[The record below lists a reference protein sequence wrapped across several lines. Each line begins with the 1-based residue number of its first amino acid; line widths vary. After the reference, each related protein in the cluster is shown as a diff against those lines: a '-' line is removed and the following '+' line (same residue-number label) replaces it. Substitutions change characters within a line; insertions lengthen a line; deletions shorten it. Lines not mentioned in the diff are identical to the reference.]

1 MAHPVNDHVAGT
13 KETAMSIGNED
24 DLFEAIKSR
33 HRALRLAGAIATLI
47 GLVLAAYVGYEW
59 FIWRTGHEIIAL
71 LAAVA
76 ILFGVQLLIFSTLTS
91 MLVSLHR
98 EQLHRLD

>member
-1 MAHPVNDHVAGT
+1 
-13 KETAMSIGNED
+13 MSIGHED

-33 HRALRLAGAIATLI
+33 HRALRLAGGSATFV
-47 GLVLAAYVGYEW
+47 GLMLAAYVGYEW
-59 FIWRTGHEIIAL
+59 FLWRTGHEIIAL